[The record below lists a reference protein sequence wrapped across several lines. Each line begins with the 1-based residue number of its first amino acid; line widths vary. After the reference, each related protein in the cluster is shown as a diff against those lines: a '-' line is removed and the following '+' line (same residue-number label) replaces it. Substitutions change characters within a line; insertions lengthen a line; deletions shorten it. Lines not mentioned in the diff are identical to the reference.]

1 MAGLARA
8 PVFLW
13 GALGCGCLWGPR
25 PYLLKRSEDAAAGKF
40 SGHRETAPD
49 RAQREPALGESW
61 GLAPVLLEGSAACW
75 TARGLLPLG
84 RISAPSPRSSAGMHA
99 APMPTARALGGVVLS
114 GPVETGV
121 PGGPRGLALPGHPG
135 RLAAP
140 SLELQASV
148 SLLDSRP
155 LLPARPP
162 AQAPHRASVAARGL
176 ALCST
181 RPPSLADPSAGP
193 LGSSSAALGTPVSLH
208 LSASPGPAL
217 GAFPR
222 PDTPLLCHL
231 DTASCSTPTCGLL
244 PLKPRQISIA
254 ATLCLQ
260 RP

>member
-25 PYLLKRSEDAAAGKF
+25 PYLLKRSEDAAAGEF

-75 TARGLLPLG
+75 TARGCSHWG
-84 RISAPSPRSSAGMHA
+84 ASPPRPPA
-99 APMPTARALGGVVLS
+99 AAQACTRPPRPPPALGGVVLP

>member
-1 MAGLARA
+1 MDTGRQPPTVRSGSRLWASPGGWPLSSWREAQPAGR
-8 PVFLW
+8 PGGCSHW
-13 GALGCGCLWGPR
+13 GASPPR
-25 PYLLKRSEDAAAGKF
+25 PPAAA
-40 SGHRETAPD
+40 
-49 RAQREPALGESW
+49 Q
-61 GLAPVLLEGSAACW
+61 AC
-75 TARGLLPLG
+75 TRP
-84 RISAPSPRSSAGMHA
+84 PR
-99 APMPTARALGGVVLS
+99 PPPALGGVVLP